1 MEAAALK
8 HTFRQQGQTEAEA
21 YLRSVAQRSQRV
33 SPVAVRTRLVV
44 NQSASMGIIDVAHAE
59 GADLLALT
67 THGRGRLLR
76 LLLGSV
82 ADKVLRGS
90 RIPVL
95 NCRPTTS

>member
-1 MEAAALK
+1 
-8 HTFRQQGQTEAEA
+8 
-21 YLRSVAQRSQRV
+21 V
-33 SPVAVRTRLVV
+33 
-44 NQSASMGIIDVAHAE
+44 GIIDVAHAE